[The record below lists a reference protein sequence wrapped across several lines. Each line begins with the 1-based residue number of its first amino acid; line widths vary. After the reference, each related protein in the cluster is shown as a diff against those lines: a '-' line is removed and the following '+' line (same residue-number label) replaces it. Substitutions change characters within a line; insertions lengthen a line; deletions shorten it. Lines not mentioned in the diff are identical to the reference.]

1 MRLLFLVLF
10 SVGSAAGLGAKEKP
24 QVTYTIPLPPRP
36 DFSSLDWLIGEWSG
50 KTAGR
55 EPQGEIH
62 LSVAYDLEKRFV
74 IFRQQVSL
82 PPTKSS
88 PGVEES
94 WMGVLSD
101 DRVRPGMVLR
111 TFSSTGFMAR
121 YRVMVDKAEIRFNPE
136 GGEEPPPGW
145 LFRSVIARTGV
156 AHLTLTVQAAP
167 PDKPFFDYY
176 TAELTRQPPEKPAG
190 SVSLPTN

>member
-1 MRLLFLVLF
+1 VLI
-10 SVGSAAGLGAKEKP
+10 SVVSVAGLAAKEKP
-24 QVTYTIPLPPRP
+24 QATYTIPMPPQP

-50 KTAGR
+50 KIAGR

-74 IFRQQVSL
+74 IFRQQLSL
-82 PPTKSS
+82 PPTQNS

-94 WMGVLSD
+94 WLGVLSD
-101 DRVRPGMVLR
+101 DRVRPGLVLR
-111 TFSSTGFMAR
+111 TFSSTGFMTR
-121 YRVMVDKAEIRFNPE
+121 YRVIVDKAQIRFNPE

-145 LFRSVIARTGV
+145 IFRTVITRTGV
-156 AHLTLTVQAAP
+156 AQLTVTVQAAP

-176 TAELTRQPPEKPAG
+176 TAMLTRNPPAP
-190 SVSLPTN
+190 

>member
-10 SVGSAAGLGAKEKP
+10 SVVSAAGLGAKEKP
-24 QVTYTIPLPPRP
+24 QTTYTIPLPPRP

-62 LSVAYDLEKRFV
+62 LSAAYDLDKRFV

-82 PPTKSS
+82 PPTKDS

-101 DRVRPGMVLR
+101 DRARPGMVLR

-121 YRVMVDKAEIRFNPE
+121 YRVMADKAEIRFNPE

-145 LFRSVIARTGV
+145 LFRSVIARTGLEQ
-156 AHLTLTVQAAP
+156 LTLTVQAAP

-176 TAELTRQPPEKPAG
+176 TATLTHQPPEKPPG
-190 SVSLPTN
+190 SVSLPPN

>member
-1 MRLLFLVLF
+1 MRLSFLVLF
-10 SVGSAAGLGAKEKP
+10 SVVSVVPLCGTKEKP
-24 QVTYTIPLPPRP
+24 QATYTIPMPPPP
-36 DFSSLDWLIGEWSG
+36 DFSALDWLIGEWSG
-50 KTAGR
+50 KTTGR

-82 PPTKSS
+82 PPTKNS

-101 DRVRPGMVLR
+101 DRVRPGLVLR
-111 TFSSTGFMAR
+111 TFSSTGFMSR
-121 YRVMVDKAEIRFNPE
+121 YRVLVDKALIRFNPE
-136 GGEEPPPGW
+136 GGDDPPPGW
-145 LFRSVIARTGV
+145 LFRSLIARTGPDQ
-156 AHLTLTVQAAP
+156 LTLTVQAAP

-176 TAELTRQPPEKPAG
+176 TAILTRQPPSP
-190 SVSLPTN
+190 